1 MYSVLVSSL
10 VHLSHYGD
18 RDRLQ
23 LFAVLHHTS
32 DNIDCLGVF
41 FFLAFSTSFANHD
54 DIWYVIYL
62 GKEEHIKL

>member
-32 DNIDCLGVF
+32 VIIDSLCVCVCVCVCVV
-41 FFLAFSTSFANHD
+41 FFLAISTSFANHD
-54 DIWYVIYL
+54 DI
-62 GKEEHIKL
+62 